1 MEGLSMLFTAEAKAQ
16 GWRAVAVFDDG
27 RSEGL
32 IFVGRSS
39 THVRQ
44 EYAAAFL
51 ELYDE
56 EDRAHVV
63 AIELQQWVGA
73 PDAGYWTKKN
83 TLKIPMPS
91 KTASKVKAAA

>member
-1 MEGLSMLFTAEAKAQ
+1 MLYTAESKAQ
-16 GWRAVAVFDDG
+16 GWRAVAIFDDG
-27 RSEGL
+27 RPEAL

-56 EDRAHVV
+56 DDRAHVTS
-63 AIELQQWVGA
+63 IELQQWCGA

-83 TLKIPMPS
+83 TLRIPTPS
-91 KTASKVKAAA
+91 KAKVRVAA